1 MIRPFVKTK
10 EKKNMP
16 GFFKVPHTLVLLF
29 GMIVLAWILTLVLP
43 AGQYETFVN
52 EHDREVVVPGT
63 YTVLPDVAPP
73 PAWDIFAVIPRG
85 LAAAQG
91 IIFFVFIIGGALAVI
106 RETGALDSVLA
117 NVLRRFGGRPNA
129 LIFMGMLAF
138 AVGSSTIGM
147 AEEYIPLVAI
157 LITMCVGM
165 KMDTV
170 TAVGIMV
177 AGYGIGYG
185 TAAMNPFTLLV
196 AQEVAGLEPLSGLGY
211 RLILFLPF
219 LLLGFWHVR
228 RYAAKVRADP
238 EASLVAGIPEAQPPA
253 PPQASPLT
261 RRQKLVLAVT
271 LGALVLVVW
280 GIGRYGWYLVELGAV
295 FVALA
300 LIAGLV
306 AGLSLDRIAQSFTV
320 GAAELTG
327 TALLIGFAR
336 GIELMLSDGEVLH
349 TIVHGLA
356 TPLTYVGGE
365 AAAVGMLAMQS
376 IMNFF
381 IPSGSGQ
388 AYVTMPLLAPV
399 SDIVGVS
406 RQVAVLAY
414 QMGDGFMNMIV
425 PTNAVLMGILGIC
438 GIPFGRWFKFIWP
451 LCLQVFLAGSL
462 SLVIAVLIGY
472 Q

>member
-1 MIRPFVKTK
+1 
-10 EKKNMP
+10 MP
-16 GFFKVPHTLVLLF
+16 GTFKVPNTLALLF
-29 GMIVLAWILTLVLP
+29 AMIVVAWLLTLVLP
-43 AGQYETFVN
+43 AGQYETVVN
-52 EHDREVVVPGT
+52 DHGREVVVPGT
-63 YTVLPDVAPP
+63 YTVLPDVAAP
-73 PAWDIFAVIPRG
+73 PAWDIFTVIPRG

-106 RETGALDSVLA
+106 RETGALDAVLA
-117 NVLRRFGGRPNA
+117 NLLKRFGGRPNA

-138 AVGSSTIGM
+138 AIGSSTIGM

-177 AGYGIGYG
+177 VGYGIGYG

-196 AQEVAGLEPLSGLGY
+196 AQEVAGLEPLSGIGY
-211 RLILFLPF
+211 RLVLFLPF
-219 LLLGFWHVR
+219 VALGYWHVH
-228 RYAAKVRADP
+228 RYAAKVSADP
-238 EASLVAGIPEAQPPA
+238 SASLVADIPEAQPP
-253 PPQASPLT
+253 PPPESSRLT
-261 RRQKLVLAVT
+261 ARQKMVLVVT
-271 LGALVLVVW
+271 LLALSLVVW

-300 LIAGLV
+300 VVVGLV
-306 AGLSLDRIAQSFTV
+306 AGLSVDQMARSFTI

-336 GIELMLSDGEVLH
+336 GIELILSDGQVLH

-365 AAAVGMLAMQS
+365 LAAVGMLALQS
-376 IMNFF
+376 VLNFF

-388 AYVTMPLLAPV
+388 AYVTMPLMAPV

-438 GIPFGRWFKFIWP
+438 GIPYGRWFRFIWP
-451 LCLQVFLAGSL
+451 LCLQVFVAGSL
-462 SLVIAVLIGY
+462 SLAIAVLIGY
-472 Q
+472 H